1 MNQLKHSVRATDEL
15 RNQLKLPSESTD
27 GKLEQ
32 IQSSLTA
39 MRRDIAD
46 IRAEIQDLS
55 SPRDRMLDRIAT
67 VEANAEEISRIR
79 DDGLA
84 LRSQP
89 AEVGY

>member
-84 LRSQP
+84 LRSKP